1 MGRAYRIFNPLAAQR
16 RFSFVFALLLT
27 IVLLVLNLTQT
38 SGSFGWSD
46 QLATFA
52 PLALAA
58 MASTP
63 SIISGGGGI
72 DVSVSPLMTLTTVIF
87 VAELAPNG
95 LGGAVA
101 VPILLASGAAVGML
115 NGLLVIVLRVP
126 PVVVTLSMYF
136 VLIGLSAK
144 VLPRAETVSSSWMQE
159 LAGHVGPI
167 PGALFTLGLPLLV
180 WFALGLV
187 PYRRLLY
194 AVGGNDATAFA
205 SGVNIAVIRVVAY
218 ALGGLFAAVAGIA
231 LIAITLSA
239 NADLATSYTL
249 VAIAAV
255 ALGGTSLWGGRGGLV
270 GSLLGAASIY
280 LLQDLL
286 TTFEIGPS
294 WLEVMYGAALVVAV
308 MLGGVAGRSGTKPR
322 AKAMA

>member
-1 MGRAYRIFNPLAAQR
+1 
-16 RFSFVFALLLT
+16 
-27 IVLLVLNLTQT
+27 
-38 SGSFGWSD
+38 
-46 QLATFA
+46 
-52 PLALAA
+52 
-58 MASTP
+58 
-63 SIISGGGGI
+63 
-72 DVSVSPLMTLTTVIF
+72 MTLTTVVF
-87 VAELAPNG
+87 VGELAPNG

-101 VPILLASGAAVGML
+101 APILLAIGAAVGAVS
-115 NGLLVIVLRVP
+115 GLLIIYLRVP
-126 PVVVTLSMYF
+126 PVVVTLAMYF
-136 VLIGLSAK
+136 VLIGVSAK
-144 VLPRAETVSSSWMQE
+144 ILPRAETVSSSWMQH

-167 PGALFTLGLPLLV
+167 PGALFTLGVPLLL
-180 WFALGLV
+180 WLALGFI

-194 AVGGNDATAFA
+194 AVGDNDATAFA
-205 SGVNIAVIRVVAY
+205 SGVNIAVVRVAAY

-231 LIAITLSA
+231 LLAITLSA

-308 MLGGVAGRSGTKPR
+308 MMGGVAGRSRKSPV
-322 AKAMA
+322 AKAVV